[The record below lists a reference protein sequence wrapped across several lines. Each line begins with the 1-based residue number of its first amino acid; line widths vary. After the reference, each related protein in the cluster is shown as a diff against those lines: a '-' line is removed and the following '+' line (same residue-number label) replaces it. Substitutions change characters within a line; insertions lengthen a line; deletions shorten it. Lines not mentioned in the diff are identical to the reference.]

1 MLRGW
6 WALGLPLEGIYDSEC
21 GLFSGAFGALVLE
34 LDGMLAEDLGC
45 AFFIFVAST
54 NTVPC
59 TPWVLDKRVLTGV
72 GY

>member
-6 WALGLPLEGIYDSEC
+6 WALGLPLKGIYDSEC
-21 GLFSGAFGALVLE
+21 GFFSGAFVLE
-34 LDGMLAEDLGC
+34 LDGMLTEDLGC

-54 NTVPC
+54 NTVPR
-59 TPWVLDKRVLTGV
+59 TPWVLDKRVLAGV